1 MIKFDGSDV
10 ISWRPTD
17 SDINMEMTEEDIF
30 DETAKPYDRTLK
42 MTAEVDTAVD
52 TEPEPEPEPY
62 QTLIALTPANSRKK
76 TKTPRLVLED
86 TDRLIWYYQVPI
98 FERRGE
104 EEEMKGDQKS
114 EYQRHWLQEIQFNL
128 EIMIWAHNIVSIQ
141 VLDFY

>member
-1 MIKFDGSDV
+1 MIEFDGSDV

-52 TEPEPEPEPY
+52 TEPEPESEPY

-86 TDRLIWYYQVPI
+86 ADIESSDTIKFQPLREEGKKKKWRVTKSLNTKDTD
-98 FERRGE
+98 F
-104 EEEMKGDQKS
+104 KK
-114 EYQRHWLQEIQFNL
+114 FN
-128 EIMIWAHNIVSIQ
+128 SI
-141 VLDFY
+141 